1 MMFGWNGR
9 LLRVNLTSGELRTE
23 EIDPRMAKDYIGG
36 RGWAIRFLYDEMDAQ
51 VDPLSEKN
59 KIVLASMFCLC
70 FFFGYWCLSHSQ
82 TTPGIKMKQKELED
96 YLRKAQ
102 VCPGKQR
109 VGRRTEAW
117 LLCLTDG
124 KVERR
129 AFFRVTNRLR
139 PHPIPDSYKYDIAAY
154 ELNKLLDLNIV
165 PPTVEREVE
174 GRKGSLA
181 LLIEKAITEE
191 TRRNRNIEPPDSK
204 NFKNSLE
211 ELTVFENLTYSDSY
225 CAKRDLPDIL
235 IIRTEDWK
243 IWRVDFS
250 EAFEPFS
257 ELIPECQITR
267 CSKKLYQNLL
277 KLDEDAVKA
286 KLSLYLN
293 DEEIKALLERKKIII
308 EKIKKLITEKGEE
321 AVLFS

>member
-1 MMFGWNGR
+1 M
-9 LLRVNLTSGELRTE
+9 
-23 EIDPRMAKDYIGG
+23 
-36 RGWAIRFLYDEMDAQ
+36 
-51 VDPLSEKN
+51 KN
-59 KIVLASMFCLC
+59 KIALATMFFLC
-70 FFFGYWCLSHSQ
+70 FFFGYWCFSFSQ
-82 TTPGIKMKQKELED
+82 TTSEIGMKQKEIED
-96 YLRKAQ
+96 YLIKAQ
-102 VCPGKQR
+102 FCPGKQR

-129 AFFRVTNRLR
+129 GFFRVTNRTR
-139 PHPIPDSYKYDIAAY
+139 PHSLPDSYKYDLAAY

-174 GRKGSLA
+174 GRKGSLS

-191 TRRNRNIEPPDSK
+191 ARRNNNIEPPDSK
-204 NFKNSLE
+204 SFKDSLE

-225 CAKRDLPDIL
+225 CAEGDLPDIL
-235 IIRTEDWK
+235 IMRKEDWK

-250 EAFEPFS
+250 EAFAPFP
-257 ELIPECQITR
+257 ELIPECRITR
-267 CSKKLYQNLL
+267 CSKKLYQNLQN
-277 KLDEDAVKA
+277 LDDETIKT

-293 DEEIKALLERKKIII
+293 DEEIGALLERKKIII
-308 EKIKKLITEKGEE
+308 EKIKKLIEEKGEE

>member
-1 MMFGWNGR
+1 MKYKITLATMC
-9 LLRVNLTSGELRTE
+9 
-23 EIDPRMAKDYIGG
+23 
-36 RGWAIRFLYDEMDAQ
+36 FLY
-51 VDPLSEKN
+51 
-59 KIVLASMFCLC
+59 
-70 FFFGYWCLSHSQ
+70 FFLGYWDFSFSQ
-82 TTPGIKMKQKELED
+82 TTPEIKMEQKEIED
-96 YLRKAQ
+96 YLKKAQ

-129 AFFRVTNRLR
+129 GFFRVTNRTR
-139 PHPIPDSYKYDIAAY
+139 PHPIPDSYKYDLAAY
-154 ELNKLLDLNIV
+154 ELNKFLDLNIV

-191 TRRNRNIEPPDSK
+191 ARRNNNIEPPDSER
-204 NFKNSLE
+204 FKDSLE
-211 ELTVFENLTYSDSY
+211 ELTVFENLTYSNSY
-225 CAKRDLPDIL
+225 CAERDLPDIL
-235 IIRTEDWK
+235 IIRKENWK

-250 EAFEPFS
+250 EAFDPYP
-257 ELIPECQITR
+257 ELIPECHITR

-277 KLDEDAVKA
+277 KLDDEIIKT

-293 DEEIKALLERKKIII
+293 DAEISALLERKKIII
-308 EKIKKLITEKGEE
+308 EKIKKLIAEKGEE

>member
-1 MMFGWNGR
+1 
-9 LLRVNLTSGELRTE
+9 
-23 EIDPRMAKDYIGG
+23 
-36 RGWAIRFLYDEMDAQ
+36 
-51 VDPLSEKN
+51 
-59 KIVLASMFCLC
+59 
-70 FFFGYWCLSHSQ
+70 
-82 TTPGIKMKQKELED
+82 MKQKELED
-96 YLRKAQ
+96 YLRKAK

-129 AFFRVTNRLR
+129 GFFRLTNRLR
-139 PHPIPDSYKYDIAAY
+139 PHHIPDSYKYDIAAY

-191 TRRNRNIEPPDSK
+191 TRRNNNIEPPDLESY
-204 NFKNSLE
+204 KNSLE
-211 ELTVFENLTYSDSY
+211 ELTIFENLTYSASY

-250 EAFEPFS
+250 EAFEPLPN
-257 ELIPECQITR
+257 LIPECHITR
-267 CSKKLYQNLL
+267 CSKRLYQNLQ
-277 KLDEDAVKA
+277 KLHNDDIKS
-286 KLSLYLN
+286 KLSFYLN
-293 DEEIKALLERKKIII
+293 DEEISALLERKKIII
-308 EKIKKLITEKGEE
+308 EKIKKLIEEQGEE